1 MVNGK
6 YSDFIIIASYCG
18 FTMVYRKH
26 NLLACCFHVI
36 FTISLVAVLLVAVLF
51 ISFFYPV
58 SASSL
63 PPLCIALVPAVRK
76 AACF

>member
-1 MVNGK
+1 MVNDK

-26 NLLACCFHVI
+26 NFLACCFHVI
-36 FTISLVAVLLVAVLF
+36 FTTSLVVVLLVAVLF
-51 ISFFYPV
+51 ISFAYPV
-58 SASSL
+58 SASNF